1 MRKCLLWSFAGGLAL
16 PLGLP
21 TDCDGVLV
29 VSVEC
34 PSSPDD
40 FLFLYLE
47 RGSSSNDEKESLSD
61 ELPGELPEDD

>member
-1 MRKCLLWSFAGGLAL
+1 MQKCLLWSLAGGLAL

-21 TDCDGVLV
+21 TDRDGVLV

-47 RGSSSNDEKESLSD
+47 RGSSDDEKESLSD
-61 ELPGELPEDD
+61 ELTGELPEDD